1 MFGYPKDL
9 KRDIR
14 NLIVLQTA
22 VEERIRCI
30 VATIENLSEAIDAQG
45 QTIQQE
51 AQQVKA
57 QLDQM
62 QATIDALRGQVSP
75 DVQPL
80 VDRLAANSDAI
91 RAIFAGEE
99 PPPGRRPG
107 QRGA

>member
-1 MFGYPKDL
+1 MFGYPKEL

-14 NLIVLQTA
+14 SLIALQTA

-30 VATIENLSEAIDAQG
+30 VATIENLSDAIDQQG

-51 AQQVKA
+51 AQEVKNR
-57 QLDQM
+57 LDQM
-62 QATIDALRGQVSP
+62 QVTIDELRGRVDP

-80 VDRLAANSDAI
+80 VDKLTANSDAI
-91 RAIFAGEE
+91 RAIFTGEE